1 VRLPKLDRILLAEGE
16 LQPLMAKARD
26 LRTLAGLLDGFLP
39 PDLVGQATVANFRE
53 GELVLLGANAAA
65 AAKLRLLAPSL
76 SAYLSKQPFQ
86 VNSVSIRVQPNTSRA
101 PSAATQKNVRLS
113 PHTINTLRALHDR
126 MRASPAREALG
137 RLLDRQSG
145 AEPLPPTKKPRG

>member
-1 VRLPKLDRILLAEGE
+1 VRLPKLDRVLLADVE
-16 LQPLMAKARD
+16 LQPLMAKVRNLRALAR
-26 LRTLAGLLDGFLP
+26 LLDGFLP

-76 SAYLSKQPFQ
+76 SGYLSKQRFQ
-86 VNSVSIRVQPNTSRA
+86 VNSVSIRVQPNASRA
-101 PSAATQKNVRLS
+101 LSVATQKSVRLS
-113 PHTINTLRALHDR
+113 THTINSLRALHDR

-137 RLLDRQSG
+137 RLLEHQDR
-145 AEPLPPTKKPRG
+145 AEAPPKTKKPRG

>member
-76 SAYLSKQPFQ
+76 SSYLSKQHFQ

-101 PSAATQKNVRLS
+101 LSAATQKNVRLS
-113 PHTINTLRALHDR
+113 LHTINTLRALHDR

-137 RLLDRQSG
+137 RLLGRQGS
-145 AEPLPPTKKPRG
+145 AKPLPQTKKPQG

>member
-26 LRTLAGLLDGFLP
+26 LRTLAGLLDDFLP
-39 PDLVGQATVANFRE
+39 PDLIGQATVANFRE
-53 GELVLLGANAAA
+53 GELVLLCANAAA
-65 AAKLRLLAPSL
+65 AAKLRLLALSL
-76 SAYLSKQPFQ
+76 SSYLSKQRFQ

-101 PSAATQKNVRLS
+101 LSAATQKNVRLS

-137 RLLDRQSG
+137 RLLERQSG
-145 AEPLPPTKKPRG
+145 AQPPQTKKPRG